1 MNKIKSF
8 ASLSSQHIL
17 LPAED
22 SSERGAHVESIH
34 AVFIFKSCQK
44 SWASDD
50 VGAF

>member
-8 ASLSSQHIL
+8 TSLSPQHIL

-22 SSERGAHVESIH
+22 SSERGVHAESIH
-34 AVFIFKSCQK
+34 AVFIFESCQK
-44 SWASDD
+44 SWTSHD